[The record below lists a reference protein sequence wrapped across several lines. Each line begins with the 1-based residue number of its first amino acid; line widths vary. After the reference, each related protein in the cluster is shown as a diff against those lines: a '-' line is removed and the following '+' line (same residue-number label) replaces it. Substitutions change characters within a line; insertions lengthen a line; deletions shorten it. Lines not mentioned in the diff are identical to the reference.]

1 MPKRNG
7 ANNEQGANNNGNAKQ
22 ENEYLGIKELFGDFS
37 FDNVNFTEEEMQQML
52 NDARK
57 KSEEEASRQNK
68 SLADFMAAQFQNAQT
83 RNVQFAQGNGNVE
96 EGAKIPGMNY
106 VPQVK
111 PNEDKKQSAPALEQH
126 TQASNIADY
135 NIPGM
140 NGDIKVGDGNA
151 PQKSEEERKKDTLE
165 FAQKMLQELRAKRG
179 GSTEDMRDR
188 NNLIRYY
195 QDIVD
200 RNQSF
205 EDFVERQNKL
215 AQEKRRQAEENER
228 RRKELEE
235 NIQSGLNDIIE
246 DDVPD
251 ENENEEVQEPVNEVN
266 ALTEEQRQR
275 RARDDERLAQMMV
288 NFRREM
294 EEIDAEEEAEERARA
309 EQEREQV
316 EGVRQRAPQPLDF
329 LFEED
334 DEAEIDPF
342 APAGTITMPQMPVIN
357 AAQPEQPV
365 EQPAEQPIEQP
376 VVRELTEEERQRRAR
391 DDERLAQMRAD
402 FQRDMAQIDA
412 EEEAADG
419 QQQNQE
425 EMNEPQPIARR
436 PIEDLLGNDDD
447 DDNAEFDPFA
457 LRHGPVVFQAPV
469 INAVPQ
475 PNPQNREE
483 NNAQREPDE
492 AEVQQNNPPRELTE
506 EERQRRAQDDA
517 RMEQAMQNFRKDM
530 ADIDAEDE
538 AEKQARRAV
547 RREEKRLKQEE
558 RQRVEQ
564 EHLARAKVEQDFF
577 TNLDNEGD
585 LFAESKE
592 SIEKKAQRT
601 ERKEKMAAGTAN
613 ESVFQNTLQA
623 YNTMYKTNINA
634 DDFASRVSDAFT
646 MMKKTDPAE
655 AEKGK
660 KMLGDLFKE
669 TLKKTY
675 ALEKEACY
683 NEHRIP
689 DFPDII
695 KSTNGLMRSAMY
707 AFTDM
712 YHDKKNIP
720 LFDKTVYAGLSAK
733 ELAEVAMPDKNDGLW
748 GMDQKSDAAWEIQ
761 SKVAKDIA
769 KQWLEDDRPYEKMIV
784 ELNALAEQARTN
796 VSVDRIDRMNKLMA
810 AEWMLINNPKMMVED
825 PEDPYNTIPNWGNKY
840 WKTLSAA
847 RDALGISKH
856 TSMRDLVQADYAEA
870 ARAINSVAYNERQI
884 EDYAL
889 DDNVRQVYDNRNVQM
904 NQFATQAAAAILTEQ
919 QSKQKA
925 DEIIMTDD
933 QRVQISVRE
942 CDEKVIWQSQPK
954 ENNFIVERNAEMQID
969 TPDHAPRA

>member
-7 ANNEQGANNNGNAKQ
+7 ANNEQGAENNENAKQ

-37 FDNVNFTEEEMQQML
+37 FDNVNFTEEEMQQMM

-83 RNVQFAQGNGNVE
+83 RNVQFAQGNGNVK

-106 VPQVK
+106 VPQAK

-126 TQASNIADY
+126 TQANNIADY

-151 PQKSEEERKKDTLE
+151 PQKSEEERKKDALE

-251 ENENEEVQEPVNEVN
+251 ENANEEVQEPVNDDN
-266 ALTEEQRQR
+266 ALTEEERQR

-294 EEIDAEEEAEERARA
+294 AELDAEEEAEERARQNV
-309 EQEREQV
+309 EQ
-316 EGVRQRAPQPLDF
+316 D
-329 LFEED
+329 EE
-334 DEAEIDPF
+334 
-342 APAGTITMPQMPVIN
+342 
-357 AAQPEQPV
+357 PEQPV
-365 EQPAEQPIEQP
+365 EQPA
-376 VVRELTEEERQRRAR
+376 VRELTEEERQRRAA
-391 DDERLAQMRAD
+391 DDERLAQMMSNFR
-402 FQRDMAQIDA
+402 REMAELDA
-412 EEEAADG
+412 EEEAEERARL

-425 EMNEPQPIARR
+425 EINEAQPIARR

-457 LRHGPVVFQAPV
+457 LRQGPVVFQAPV

-475 PNPQNREE
+475 PNPQNIEE
-483 NNAQREPDE
+483 NNAHREPDE
-492 AEVQQNNPPRELTE
+492 AEAQQNNPPRELTE

-517 RMEQAMQNFRKDM
+517 RMEQTMQNFRKDM
-530 ADIDAEDE
+530 AAIDAEDE
-538 AEKQARRAV
+538 AEKQARKAA

-601 ERKEKMAAGTAN
+601 ERKEKMEAGAAN

-623 YNTMYKTNINA
+623 YNTMYKTNVNA
-634 DDFASRVSDAFT
+634 DDFASRVSDAVT

-655 AEKGK
+655 AEKGE

-720 LFDKTVYAGLSAK
+720 LFDKTTYAGLSAK

-810 AEWMLINNPKMMVED
+810 AEWMLINNPKMMVAD

-847 RDALGISKH
+847 RDALGISRH

-925 DEIIMTDD
+925 DEIVMTDD
-933 QRVQISVRE
+933 KRVQISVRE